1 MGRSERVIDMTE
13 PQVWTLMGIFG
24 TALLGMMTLLSQF
37 LWRGISSKFD
47 SIDARFDAVD
57 ARFDAVDAKFDAI
70 DQRFIDME
78 RQMETRFDSVDKQ
91 IAHLDR
97 DVQAVA
103 RRVFPE

>member
-24 TALLGMMTLLSQF
+24 TALLGMMALLSQF
-37 LWRGISSKFD
+37 LWRGISSK
-47 SIDARFDAVD
+47 FDAVD